1 MRSQFNVQGTYST
14 GGASECT
21 LCPPGTANP
30 VEGQSSCP
38 QCLSNFYSPGGIPE
52 CIPCSPGTES
62 NPGASSCSPITTP
75 SATTTSSSTST
86 SSSSNTSSPSP
97 SFSSSISYSSTKSL
111 SSSSS
116 FTSSPS
122 LIPQIASSQITQRY
136 QAVIGG
142 VSGSLALVAICG
154 WSFAAYLGLRLRNR
168 KGRKTTNQKS
178 IKISN
183 ETTTV
188 AMGDREIP
196 LVSSITLQSPLLVD
210 EKPI

>member
-1 MRSQFNVQGTYST
+1 MISQFNEYTFVRRRAISLDKIT
-14 GGASECT
+14 
-21 LCPPGTANP
+21 
-30 VEGQSSCP
+30 
-38 QCLSNFYSPGGIPE
+38 CLSNFYSPGGIPE

-62 NPGASSCSPITTP
+62 NPGASSCSPIPTP

-122 LIPQIASSQITQRY
+122 LLPQIASSQITQRY

-168 KGRKTTNQKS
+168 KGRKITNQKS

-183 ETTTV
+183 ETTV